1 VAAQFSAPAQDLKAF
16 EKKVTQFTLPNG
28 LHFIVVERHDAP
40 VVSFHTYVNAG
51 SVDDPSGAT
60 GIAHMFEH
68 MAFKGVETIGSR
80 NWPEEKKALE
90 EVEAA
95 YDRLQAERN
104 KGPQKDASKVKGLE
118 IRLKMAIDAAQAYV
132 DPNAYPRIIEE
143 NGGVGLNA
151 GTALDS
157 TEYYYSLP
165 SNRIE
170 LWFLL
175 ESLRFTQPV
184 YREFYKE
191 RDVVMEEYRMRV
203 ESSPQGKLM
212 QGYLATAFAAH
223 GYRNPPGGWPS
234 DIMSLR
240 RADAEA
246 FFAKYYAPANINI
259 ALVGDVTPAE
269 ARRLAELYF
278 GALPARPLPEP
289 LRTVEPPQLGPKR
302 VAIES
307 PSQPLMMIGYKR
319 PSLYDKDDPVFD
331 VISGI
336 LSSGRTGK
344 LYKEL
349 VRDKRIA
356 LAAQAADN
364 FPGALYPNTF
374 LFFLVPSAGK
384 TVEENEKALYDV
396 LERFKSE
403 KVDAETLQ
411 RVKTKTRASLIRRL
425 DSNAGLAGLLT
436 TYHAIYGD
444 WRKLFTSLNDLDRV
458 TADDVQRVARAVFV
472 DRGKTVAYTQ
482 PPAEAAK
489 AAGGAK

>member
-1 VAAQFSAPAQDLKAF
+1 
-16 EKKVTQFTLPNG
+16 
-28 LHFIVVERHDAP
+28 
-40 VVSFHTYVNAG
+40 
-51 SVDDPSGAT
+51 
-60 GIAHMFEH
+60 
-68 MAFKGVETIGSR
+68 
-80 NWPEEKKALE
+80 
-90 EVEAA
+90 
-95 YDRLQAERN
+95 
-104 KGPQKDASKVKGLE
+104 
-118 IRLKMAIDAAQAYV
+118 
-132 DPNAYPRIIEE
+132 
-143 NGGVGLNA
+143 
-151 GTALDS
+151 
-157 TEYYYSLP
+157 
-165 SNRIE
+165 
-170 LWFLL
+170 
-175 ESLRFTQPV
+175 
-184 YREFYKE
+184 
-191 RDVVMEEYRMRV
+191 
-203 ESSPQGKLM
+203 
-212 QGYLATAFAAH
+212 
-223 GYRNPPGGWPS
+223 
-234 DIMSLR
+234 
-240 RADAEA
+240 
-246 FFAKYYAPANINI
+246 
-259 ALVGDVTPAE
+259 
-269 ARRLAELYF
+269 
-278 GALPARPLPEP
+278 
-289 LRTVEPPQLGPKR
+289 
-302 VAIES
+302 
-307 PSQPLMMIGYKR
+307 MMIGYKR